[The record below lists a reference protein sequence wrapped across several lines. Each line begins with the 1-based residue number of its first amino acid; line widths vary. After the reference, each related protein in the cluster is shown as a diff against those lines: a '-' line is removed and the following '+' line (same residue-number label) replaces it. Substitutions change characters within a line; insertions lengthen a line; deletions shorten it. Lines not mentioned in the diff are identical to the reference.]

1 MKRIFL
7 LFLCAALL
15 TGVAGCGDEPQTDPI
30 GTPEESYAE
39 QYVVDP
45 VINRFILAFNKQERY
60 VLAGMV
66 QNADLSC
73 TAYVDICQVTM
84 VATQQGLHFSLTG
97 GNTIEQ
103 QNRMLDIFYSIAQV
117 IDPSCTD
124 AQAQTAVDHFK
135 SQTDVVTNHRVSNYV
150 SVNAYV
156 PIVHMDTVQV
166 DCRMEF
172 TATNYLPED

>member
-103 QNRMLDIFYSIAQV
+103 QNRMLDIFYGLTCRLIRIIPRDSQRTCGEKP
-117 IDPSCTD
+117 DFTF
-124 AQAQTAVDHFK
+124 QTVLSTERAERD
-135 SQTDVVTNHRVSNYV
+135 
-150 SVNAYV
+150 
-156 PIVHMDTVQV
+156 
-166 DCRMEF
+166 
-172 TATNYLPED
+172 L